1 MALPL
6 ANTTLTLAAEK
17 NNARGMFNLT
27 RMHKDG
33 RGVSQSHAVAF
44 KLSKLADVQSFA
56 LAKHDL
62 DCI

>member
-1 MALPL
+1 MALSL
-6 ANTTLTLAAEK
+6 ANTTLAAEK

-33 RGVSQSHAVAF
+33 RGVSQSHVVAF

-56 LAKHDL
+56 PAKHDL